1 MLILLLGFIS
11 LFLKLYILSGVL
23 GVFSIILLF
32 TSCIYLIAKYSV
44 NRKLRIPSFYG
55 VIIFF
60 VIIGF
65 ALHLFGSSLISQFD
79 DFEYYVDYLEEVLVA
94 YCKHYGSK
102 FVPI

>member
-44 NRKLRIPSFYG
+44 NRKLRILVLRCYH
-55 VIIFF
+55 IF

-102 FVPI
+102 LVPI